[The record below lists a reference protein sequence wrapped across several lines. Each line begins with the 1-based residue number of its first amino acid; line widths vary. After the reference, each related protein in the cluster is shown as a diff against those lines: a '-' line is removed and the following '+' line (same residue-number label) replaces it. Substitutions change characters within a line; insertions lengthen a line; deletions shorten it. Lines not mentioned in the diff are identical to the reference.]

1 MLDGWLSLVE
11 GTGFE
16 NRRMG
21 NCTGGSNPSPSAL
34 KERALA
40 DAASALFLF
49 FGQNLGASLVAEV
62 VKTFEMSGE
71 TKLLTSSA
79 TRLEIAIR

>member
-1 MLDGWLSLVE
+1 MLQVP
-11 GTGFE
+11 F
-16 NRRMG
+16 
-21 NCTGGSNPSPSAL
+21 
-34 KERALA
+34 
-40 DAASALFLF
+40 FLF